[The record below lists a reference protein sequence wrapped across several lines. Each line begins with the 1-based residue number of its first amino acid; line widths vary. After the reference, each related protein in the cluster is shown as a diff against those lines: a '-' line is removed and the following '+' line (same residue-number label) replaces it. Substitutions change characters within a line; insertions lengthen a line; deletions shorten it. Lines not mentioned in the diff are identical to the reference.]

1 MDIVKEERQRNE
13 FRDLLFSLADSQ
25 KILQSSSERVEIYTL
40 MDAVHPPRKGQAL
53 RCALG
58 YKQLEGLYYS
68 VNPKE
73 AFRHYY
79 SDIFSVLS
87 RIQQGDQPG
96 SIDVLGQNLM
106 ELRKRYKPVNY
117 DSDNK
122 LIDISDNIRK
132 LYDHVSLDI
141 ARMGYSDTADRR
153 LLQEDTIENI
163 QGQIDR
169 IRSEVEEA
177 SQIRR
182 EINEANQQIEKFEDR
197 MKDTQKEYIAILGIF
212 AGIVITFMSA
222 VTFSASVLENMHQ
235 SSIYRVVLVT
245 LLIGVVFTN
254 IVYGLFYYIDRVV
267 REKKEH
273 RLFPFIWVNVIW
285 MVLIALTVGAWL
297 FGLVEKRNMG
307 I

>member
-1 MDIVKEERQRNE
+1 MDIVKEERQRSE

-25 KILQSSSERVEIYTL
+25 KILQSAPER
-40 MDAVHPPRKGQAL
+40 AVI
-53 RCALG
+53 

-68 VNPKE
+68 ENPKE
-73 AFRHYY
+73 TFRHYY

-96 SIDVLGQNLM
+96 NIDVLGQNLL
-106 ELRKRYKPVNY
+106 ELRKRYRPENY
-117 DSDNK
+117 DSNNT

-177 SQIRR
+177 SQIRQ
-182 EINEANQQIEKFEDR
+182 EINEANQQIQKFEDR

-212 AGIVITFMSA
+212 AGIVITFMSGIA
-222 VTFSASVLENMHQ
+222 FSASVLENMHQ
-235 SSIYRVVLVT
+235 SSVLTT
-245 LLIGVVFTN
+245 LYPAKLRRIFAHQQGGFST
-254 IVYGLFYYIDRVV
+254 
-267 REKKEH
+267 
-273 RLFPFIWVNVIW
+273 
-285 MVLIALTVGAWL
+285 A
-297 FGLVEKRNMG
+297 
-307 I
+307 

>member
-40 MDAVHPPRKGQAL
+40 MDAVHPPRKGHAL

-141 ARMGYSDTADRR
+141 
-153 LLQEDTIENI
+153 
-163 QGQIDR
+163 
-169 IRSEVEEA
+169 
-177 SQIRR
+177 
-182 EINEANQQIEKFEDR
+182 
-197 MKDTQKEYIAILGIF
+197 
-212 AGIVITFMSA
+212 
-222 VTFSASVLENMHQ
+222 
-235 SSIYRVVLVT
+235 
-245 LLIGVVFTN
+245 
-254 IVYGLFYYIDRVV
+254 VYGLFYYIDRVV

-297 FGLVEKRNMG
+297 FGLVEKRNRG
-307 I
+307 YDVAFGRTGCFCRRRFCI

>member
-1 MDIVKEERQRNE
+1 LDIVKEERQRNE

-141 ARMGYSDTADRR
+141 
-153 LLQEDTIENI
+153 
-163 QGQIDR
+163 
-169 IRSEVEEA
+169 
-177 SQIRR
+177 
-182 EINEANQQIEKFEDR
+182 
-197 MKDTQKEYIAILGIF
+197 
-212 AGIVITFMSA
+212 
-222 VTFSASVLENMHQ
+222 
-235 SSIYRVVLVT
+235 
-245 LLIGVVFTN
+245 
-254 IVYGLFYYIDRVV
+254 VYGLFYYIDRVV